1 MITVSFIIQLIS
13 ASFIG
18 CAKDSRGEVDK
29 LQLSVTNMFTSVSTS
44 LSINSWVA
52 HRIYWFFS
60 ENILKRKCKHQHDFR
75 VSDHG
80 SCGEVGAL
88 RLPVTSLHAE
98 YRSPPEEAEA
108 PFLQAAI
115 RVFILLVGIRKTTST
130 KTGEPLYMK
139 NHHCGRVTLRQRSP
153 PSSAQGPGARNAH
166 SHCFGDLTPDPVFLH
181 KQLKRQLSQLQYQL
195 FIVNF
200 AFLSKLRIPVLYF
213 LQQL

>member
-1 MITVSFIIQLIS
+1 MIFEWVIT
-13 ASFIG
+13 
-18 CAKDSRGEVDK
+18 EVAER
-29 LQLSVTNMFTSVSTS
+29 LEHCVCPSHPSMR
-44 LSINSWVA
+44 SIDL
-52 HRIYWFFS
+52 RQ
-60 ENILKRKCKHQHDFR
+60 RKQK
-75 VSDHG
+75 
-80 SCGEVGAL
+80 
-88 RLPVTSLHAE
+88 
-98 YRSPPEEAEA
+98 A

-115 RVFILLVGIRKTTST
+115 RVFILLVGVRKTTST

-153 PSSAQGPGARNAH
+153 PSPAQGPGARNAQ